1 MGLWL
6 DGHGCPLPA
15 ASGQGSAGTPSVLQS
30 VNVLFL
36 DGSCLGE
43 PVPPWVEGVGRPL
56 PSVLLP
62 LPLPYNSSSRQLPRV
77 GQRGPGVSCRPHPPD
92 LGPPSGGAQD
102 VWRRPGRTVW
112 QELRHLWVVIESDF
126 RVH

>member
-36 DGSCLGE
+36 DGSCLGDL
-43 PVPPWVEGVGRPL
+43 PGTNVGLMVWIASGKHMRMRVHARPE
-56 PSVLLP
+56 LLG
-62 LPLPYNSSSRQLPRV
+62 SSSLP
-77 GQRGPGVSCRPHPPD
+77 P
-92 LGPPSGGAQD
+92 
-102 VWRRPGRTVW
+102 
-112 QELRHLWVVIESDF
+112 
-126 RVH
+126 